1 MRIII
6 TIITL
11 SISLL
16 GFSQSIESITDKVST
31 KICDCMDDDMQ
42 SYSDI
47 KPEFNK
53 CYDKEFN
60 QIFSIVDKN
69 EQKILVQEGAIDQIK
84 KGIIPSLNK
93 NCEKVKKLIDAKLEN
108 SIEPASTNN
117 SQAYPINFERNDLK
131 KIKKWK
137 NKIIALKGQVVQV
150 ETSSK
155 NTPYSKIKIGTK
167 EIWVVSMI
175 DSGFEKVGNEIKI
188 VGYLIPLKKSDYE
201 SKFNEDKYQVLA
213 FGIFDLKTKELAY
226 FPGSEMQMKE
236 WKSGKIPSSGK

>member
-1 MRIII
+1 MRIFL
-6 TIITL
+6 TILSL
-11 SISLL
+11 SISLI
-16 GFSQSIESITDKVST
+16 GFSQSVETITDKIST
-31 KICDCMDDDMQ
+31 KICDCMDDDMK

-60 QIFSIVDKN
+60 QIFSIVDKD
-69 EQKILVQEGAIDQIK
+69 EQKILVQQGAIEQIK
-84 KGIIPSLNK
+84 KGIIPYLNE
-93 NCEKVKKLIDAKLEN
+93 NCEKVRKLIDAELEN
-108 SIEPASTNN
+108 SIEPANSKS
-117 SQAYPINFERNDLK
+117 SQAYPTNFDQKDFK
-131 KIKKWK
+131 KIKKRE
-137 NKIIALKGQVVQV
+137 NEIIAFKGKVIQV
-150 ETSSK
+150 EKSSK

-175 DSGFEKVGNEIKI
+175 DSGFEKVGNKIKI

-201 SKFNEDKYQVLA
+201 SKFNDDEYQVLA

-236 WKSGKIPSSGK
+236 WKSGKIPRSGK